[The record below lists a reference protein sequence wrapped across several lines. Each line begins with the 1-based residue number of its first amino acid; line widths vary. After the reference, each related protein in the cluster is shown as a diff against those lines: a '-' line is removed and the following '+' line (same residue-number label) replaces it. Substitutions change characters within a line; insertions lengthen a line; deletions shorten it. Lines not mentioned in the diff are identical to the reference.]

1 MTSENIKANHELP
14 TVSHLSKSDYSPAFH
29 RRVQRLRL
37 ESWTSSFCSLPMFIL
52 LFKESHWIPN
62 PMNKFSPKQQSG
74 GVPALIPSHSRHTYT
89 GPSTMPLKEICCGI
103 AMWIMVGWLIFIK
116 LREKEK
122 YISKI
127 KKTAFFFSE
136 AWNQNLFGK
145 NSLGDLRMT
154 DDTRSQKPDQQ
165 EPEDQYESSYLHS
178 ERYCPLEQTRGS
190 GHQATSGQSHW
201 APPASWLKAP
211 AWEEWSTQE
220 RDYAVF
226 KIYSVIL
233 FLWQQS

>member
-127 KKTAFFFSE
+127 KKTAFFFLRSLKSKSFWKKFLGRPQNDRWYKKPE
-136 AWNQNLFGK
+136 ARSTRARGSIWKFL
-145 NSLGDLRMT
+145 LTLREVLSPRA
-154 DDTRSQKPDQQ
+154 DTR
-165 EPEDQYESSYLHS
+165 L
-178 ERYCPLEQTRGS
+178 R
-190 GHQATSGQSHW
+190 TSGYKW
-201 APPASWLKAP
+201 PVPLGTTCKLA
-211 AWEEWSTQE
+211 
-220 RDYAVF
+220 
-226 KIYSVIL
+226 
-233 FLWQQS
+233 